1 MYIINIIC
9 NYLYLMI
16 ITAQLFSGG
25 PPVGYH
31 IALALVQAATL
42 AAFLILWRL
51 WVRKKLT
58 ASFLIEDEDRILFP
72 FKYFSWILFG
82 VVLVTSL
89 AQIHFI
95 WVSFKTE
102 KNLAAMKNVYKM
114 AEKHGQTV
122 EETKLLV
129 EKLTRE
135 LELNTKAVKLFSREL
150 PVNAKT
156 SRVMTDLRV
165 AQADASPRNIQTRS
179 SHVSDSF
186 DQEAKASSKE
196 RASSESKHRDE
207 VTAGEEPAEVN
218 QSMRLN
224 RRGSVVGNGLRVRKS
239 PDESSDVVETL
250 TAGKHVKVTEKK
262 FQKDRVWFRIITP
275 SGRAG
280 WVDFNF
286 VKLENNA

>member
-1 MYIINIIC
+1 M
-9 NYLYLMI
+9 
-16 ITAQLFSGG
+16 
-25 PPVGYH
+25 GYH
-31 IALALVQAATL
+31 ITLALVQATTL

-82 VVLVTSL
+82 VVLLTSL
-89 AQIHFI
+89 AQIHFM

-102 KNLAAMKNVYKM
+102 KNLAAMKNIYKM
-114 AEKHGQTV
+114 TEKHGQTV

-150 PVNAKT
+150 PINAKT
-156 SRVMTDLRV
+156 SKVMTDLRV
-165 AQADASPRNIQTRS
+165 AQAESVPRTSQIRS
-179 SHVSDSF
+179 SHGNDSF
-186 DQEAKASSKE
+186 DQEAKASSRE
-196 RASSESKHRDE
+196 RASTESKHKDE
-207 VTAGEEPAEVN
+207 LAAGEEPSDIS

-224 RRGSVVGNGLRVRKS
+224 RRGSVVGNGIRVRKS
-239 PDESSDVVETL
+239 PDESSDVIETL
-250 TAGKHVKVTEKK
+250 NAGKHVKVTEKR

-286 VKLENNA
+286 VKLENNV

>member
-1 MYIINIIC
+1 M
-9 NYLYLMI
+9 
-16 ITAQLFSGG
+16 
-25 PPVGYH
+25 GYH
-31 IALALVQAATL
+31 ITLALVQVATL

-89 AQIHFI
+89 AQIHFM
-95 WVSFKTE
+95 WASFRME
-102 KNLAAMKNVYKM
+102 KSLAAMKNVYKM

-135 LELNTKAVKLFSREL
+135 MELNTKAVKLFSREL
-150 PVNAKT
+150 PLNAK
-156 SRVMTDLRV
+156 SSKMMTDLRV
-165 AQADASPRNIQTRS
+165 AQAETQTRNTQS
-179 SHVSDSF
+179 RNSHTGDSF

-196 RASSESKHRDE
+196 RAAADSKHKDE
-207 VTAGEEPAEVN
+207 APAVDETPDAS

-224 RRGSVVGNGLRVRKS
+224 RRGSVVGNGLRVRKA
-239 PDESSDVVETL
+239 PDETSDVVETL
-250 TAGKHVKVTEKK
+250 NAGKYVKVTEKR
-262 FQKDRVWFRIITP
+262 FHKDRVWFRIITP

-286 VKLENNA
+286 VKLEQNA